1 MKLLLLALAIVA
13 GTDFLP
19 NIVRLTGA
27 SCEEDLAASEIE
39 RFEALASHPLDINS
53 ASTREL
59 ASSGLFS
66 PYQAA
71 SIQDYISRNGDIC
84 SLVELAAVDGIGAQ
98 LASDLEPFVRL
109 EPRGQLG
116 ALYRKRLSADA
127 MARVGWRS
135 GVRTDA
141 EKLRVSYGAL
151 SGGGAS
157 SGSSALSG
165 GLALKNRSLTSAH
178 ISFSSRRFSLTA
190 GDFGARFGQGL
201 LSWTG
206 FSMTTFY
213 TVGAFARSGTGISGS
228 TTLSEGSAKRGLAA
242 GYSSGPLDISAFA
255 TLEGEHLAHAGYLTR
270 MGSYGFTLLH
280 TPDGMS
286 YSADW
291 RATVRRFTIFGEF
304 ARLGEGA
311 SALRAGAFCNLA
323 YGKRAGLLVR
333 ADSAGRGV
341 ALGLELPCFSLT
353 SDYLYNS
360 LKDTRQYKTIALLNP
375 SFKLGSTA
383 VLRPSLRLNSRYRP
397 EDKFAWR
404 NDLRSD
410 FELACDPWMAHFRLN
425 TVWCEEFSWLWYL
438 EGGWKEGS
446 SSVYLRGG
454 LFKADK
460 WNDRIYVYERDT
472 PGSFNV
478 PAYYGRGWML
488 SLYARW
494 RALSLR
500 AATTRYPWTPD
511 KSPKYELKL
520 QANLRL

>member
-1 MKLLLLALAIVA
+1 MKLLLFVFALICS
-13 GTDFLP
+13 TDYLKQA
-19 NIVRLTGA
+19 VRLTGA
-27 SCEEDLAASEIE
+27 SCEEDLSASEIE
-39 RFEALASHPLDINS
+39 RFEDLAAHPLKINS
-53 ASTREL
+53 ASKREL
-59 ASSGLFS
+59 VSSGLFS

-71 SIQDYISRNGDIC
+71 SIQDYISRGGDIC
-84 SLVELAAVDGIGAQ
+84 SLAELAAVDGIGAQ
-98 LASDLEPFVRL
+98 LAGDLEPFVRL

-116 ALYRKRLSADA
+116 ALHRKRLSADA

-151 SGGGAS
+151 SGGGAF
-157 SGSSALSG
+157 
-165 GLALKNRSLTSAH
+165 KNRSLTSAH
-178 ISFSSRRFSLTA
+178 ISFSSHRFSLTA

-242 GYSSGPLDISAFA
+242 VYSRGPLEISGFA
-255 TLEGEHLAHAGYLTR
+255 TLEGEQFIHAGYLTR
-270 MGSYGFTLLH
+270 SGSYGASLLH
-280 TPDGMS
+280 GPTGAS
-286 YSADW
+286 ISADW
-291 RATVRRFTIFGEF
+291 RTTIRRFTLFGEF
-304 ARLGEGA
+304 ARLGRGS
-311 SALRAGAFCNLA
+311 SALRGGTFLNLA

-383 VLRPSLRLNSRYRP
+383 VFRPSLRINSRYRP

-410 FELACDPWMAHFRLN
+410 LDLACGPWMAHLRLN
-425 TVWCEEFSWLWYL
+425 TVWCEQFSWLWYL

-478 PAYYGRGWML
+478 PACYGRGWTL

-494 RALSLR
+494 RWLSLR